1 VWRQRNGKVCFL
13 IKLTGVDAFD
23 RACCPFVPLKDLEA
37 HIISA
42 LLTDAYWTFVSF
54 FLKWLFAA
62 TPAEVRPNNNTCV
75 IIDQMSSILLQT
87 LFSSY
92 ERSPVSEN

>member
-42 LLTDAYWTFVSF
+42 LLTDASVIGHLSLSF
-54 FLKWLFAA
+54 L
-62 TPAEVRPNNNTCV
+62 NGY
-75 IIDQMSSILLQT
+75 LLQLLQKFDQT
-87 LFSSY
+87 TIL
-92 ERSPVSEN
+92 V